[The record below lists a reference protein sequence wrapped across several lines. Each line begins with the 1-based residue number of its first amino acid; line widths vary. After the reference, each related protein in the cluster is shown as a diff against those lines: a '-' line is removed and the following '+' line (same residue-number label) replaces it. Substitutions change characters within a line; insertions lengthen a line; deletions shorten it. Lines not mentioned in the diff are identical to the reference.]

1 MDEHAWRN
9 SNGRRSSME
18 YEKRGL
24 ATWEEY
30 KNTVRACRAAMR
42 MATAH
47 VELNLVKEAKVDMKG
62 FFKYVNSKSKTREN
76 VDLLLNE
83 GSVLVMEDTEKVE
96 FLNVFNCFSL
106 YY

>member
-47 VELNLVKEAKVDMKG
+47 LELNLVKEAKVDMKA
-62 FFKYVNSKSKTREN
+62 SSSMSTA
-76 VDLLLNE
+76 
-83 GSVLVMEDTEKVE
+83 KVR
-96 FLNVFNCFSL
+96 LGKMWTYC
-106 YY
+106 